1 MTIDF
6 ETIEKPG
13 DTFTL
18 RDRDTMQQTRITEAE
33 LFALLAEKVD
43 NA

>member
-6 ETIEKPG
+6 ATIEQPG

-18 RDRDTMQQTRITEAE
+18 RERDSMAQRRINEAE
-33 LFALLAEKVD
+33 LFALLEEKVY
-43 NA
+43 